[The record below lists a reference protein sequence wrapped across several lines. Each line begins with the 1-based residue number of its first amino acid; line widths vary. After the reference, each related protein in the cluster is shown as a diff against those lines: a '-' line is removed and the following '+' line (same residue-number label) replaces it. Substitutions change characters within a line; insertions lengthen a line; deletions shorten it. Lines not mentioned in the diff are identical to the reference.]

1 MPPCS
6 LHKHQPVFSSVL
18 RVLAQAFAPS
28 AGPLHLLVTAFEQMG
43 KGLFFFSPKAKIID
57 CHHLS
62 PVLAGPRRVRGQ
74 PEQGQGTAL
83 PAGLSQA
90 AKRGSE
96 AAGEQPPAKHGCI
109 HAAGEEGA
117 SALRPSGDCGAAVAQ
132 SELGIGI
139 RAGRAAMAATLPDYP
154 AS

>member
-1 MPPCS
+1 
-6 LHKHQPVFSSVL
+6 
-18 RVLAQAFAPS
+18 
-28 AGPLHLLVTAFEQMG
+28 MG
-43 KGLFFFSPKAKIID
+43 KVFFFSPPKAKIID